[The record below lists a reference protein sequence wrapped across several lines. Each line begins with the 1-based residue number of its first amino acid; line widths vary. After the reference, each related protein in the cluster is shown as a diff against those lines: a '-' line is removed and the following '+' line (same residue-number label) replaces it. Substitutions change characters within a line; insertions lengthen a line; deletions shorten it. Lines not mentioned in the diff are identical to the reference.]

1 MRVLAQ
7 TTSAAAAESAWSE
20 FDFVFSRRR
29 NALGKDRVNKLVFVH
44 CNARLIRKFQ
54 SYKYEEV
61 FVPHDESSSDDSDDL
76 MDDD

>member
-7 TTSAAAAESAWSE
+7 TTSAAATESAWSE
-20 FDFVFSRRR
+20 FDFVFNKRR

-54 SYKYEEV
+54 SYLLIIQPKNYTGV
-61 FVPHDESSSDDSDDL
+61 TQ
-76 MDDD
+76 M